1 MSADAHSLARLASAT
16 RSVVLRPG
24 VGLDSCIL
32 TVRVL
37 LSALTTS
44 TVRYAASTLSARP
57 LAVRVLVEADDK
69 RVCVGEPSRG
79 KGWQGHVV
87 ALIGH
92 WLVDASIDQAAPVLG
107 CAVPS
112 PIVQQ
117 VDHHFSRGGGVT
129 CERGGVS
136 YCYEAIPRNDGFLHT
151 PAWNDPDWLGLVE
164 LVRRKLAA
172 APVA

>member
-1 MSADAHSLARLASAT
+1 VSADALSLALLAAASRTA
-16 RSVVLRPG
+16 VLRPG

-37 LSALTTS
+37 LSALTTGR
-44 TVRYAASTLSARP
+44 VRSAGSTLSSRP

-69 RVCVGEPSRG
+69 QVLVGEPSRG

-92 WLVDASIDQAAPVLG
+92 WLVDPSIDQAGPVLG

-112 PIVQQ
+112 PIVQR
-117 VDHHFSRGGGVT
+117 VDDHFLHGGRMA
-129 CERGGVS
+129 CERGRVS
-136 YCYEAIPRNDGFLHT
+136 YCYDAIPGNDGFLHT
-151 PAWNDPDWLGLVE
+151 PAWNDPDWLTLVE
-164 LVRRKLAA
+164 LVERRLVAA
-172 APVA
+172 SVA